1 MDAGAPQ
8 NMAWPGHPVIQ
19 AIGDRLNGSGRRG
32 WGPSADTKLGLVVEG
47 GGMRGVLSGGALV
60 AMEELGL
67 TEAFDEVH
75 GESAGAINGSYFVAG
90 QAALGCRIYLEDI
103 PNSRFIDPFR
113 LHRILD
119 MDFLIDEVI
128 AKAKPLDPTRV
139 VGSRSRLLVS
149 LTDAADGTGRVIDV
163 REAKAPLLRIL
174 KATAAIIPLYN
185 RAVQLDEGW
194 YVDGGIS
201 DPIPVGRAIASGCT
215 HILVLLTRPPGY
227 RDKRFRGPAW
237 LAARLLLGKRWKP
250 GLLHT
255 FFREKYKRYN
265 ASRDLAFGRIAP
277 ERPVSIAVLCPDR
290 EAHGV
295 TRLTR
300 DPERLKDAVL
310 SSKQRTLEIFRGA
323 R

>member
-1 MDAGAPQ
+1 M
-8 NMAWPGHPVIQ
+8 IQ
-19 AIGDRLNGSGRRG
+19 AIGDRLNGSGG
-32 WGPSADTKLGLVVEG
+32 ESPGQNVGTKLGLVVEG

-67 TEAFDEVH
+67 TEAFDEVY

-113 LHRILD
+113 LHRVLD
-119 MDFLIDEVI
+119 MDFLIDEVM

-139 VGSRSRLLVS
+139 VASRSRLFVS
-149 LTDAADGTGRVIDV
+149 LTNAADGTGRIVDV
-163 REAKAPLLRIL
+163 REAKAPLLRVL
-174 KATAAIIPLYN
+174 KASAAIIPLYN
-185 RAVQLDEGW
+185 RAVEVDGGW

-201 DPIPVGRAIASGCT
+201 DPIPVRRAIGSGCT
-215 HILVLLTRPPGY
+215 HILVLLTRPHWY

-277 ERPVSIAVLCPDR
+277 ERPVSIAVLCPDG

-300 DPERLKDAVL
+300 DPQRLKDAMMYSRL
-310 SSKQRTLEIFRGA
+310 RALEIFRGA
-323 R
+323 T

>member
-1 MDAGAPQ
+1 MVAGAPQ

-32 WGPSADTKLGLVVEG
+32 RGLSADTKLGLVVEG

-67 TEAFDEVH
+67 TEAFDEVY

-103 PNSRFIDPFR
+103 PNSRFIDPLR

-149 LTDAADGTGRVIDV
+149 LTNAADGTGRVIDV
-163 REAKAPLLRIL
+163 GEAKAPLLRIL
-174 KATAAIIPLYN
+174 KATAAIILFYN
-185 RAVQLDEGW
+185 RAVEVDGGW
-194 YVDGGIS
+194 YVDGGIA
-201 DPIPVGRAIASGCT
+201 DPIPVRNAIATGCS

-227 RDKRFRGPAW
+227 RDKPFRAPSW
-237 LAARLLLGKRWKP
+237 LAARFLLGNKWHP
-250 GLLHT
+250 SLLQT
-255 FFREKYKRYN
+255 LFREKYKRYN
-265 ASRDLAFGRIAP
+265 ASRDLAFGRTQP
-277 ERPVSIAVLCPDR
+277 ERPVSIAVICPDGDT
-290 EAHGV
+290 HGV

-300 DPERLKDAVL
+300 DPTRLRDAMMV
-310 SSKQRTLEIFRGA
+310 SRQRTLETFGA
-323 R
+323 AP